1 MSSPPAVHILGV
13 NQLGHESANDL
24 VCQGRDLPWLQ
35 ETLDD
40 QVWNKWKVTYRD
52 VVVLDRNNRPAAVF
66 NLTVH
71 DLAGRRVA
79 TLVDGERE
87 AGRHAVD
94 WRPRELASGTYLY
107 RLQTADGVRTGR
119 AALVR

>member
-1 MSSPPAVHILGV
+1 MQDLAAMSSPPAVHILGV

-71 DLAGRRVA
+71 DLARPADYDSLRALLLEVA
-79 TLVDGERE
+79 R
-87 AGRHAVD
+87 
-94 WRPRELASGTYLY
+94 
-107 RLQTADGVRTGR
+107 
-119 AALVR
+119 